1 MHRRYHDNLDGQKER
16 TKTNTALG
24 VIPPFYYKIYLKKNS
39 LEEVKLCWWR
49 HDDYVTVFVAMQT
62 LLIAQERER
71 VYLVSYH
78 RWRWWWKNENK
89 ILNIGIYIYIQRERI
104 REERELL
111 NVLVWVCKRH
121 YYVSSTMWRH
131 SDHPIKRQTE
141 RHLVIK
147 NRHTREIRETPLLET
162 SRLVMQEK
170 KSLNRK
176 EREERAKTR
185 HKTVGE
191 WGKRDVV
198 AARESFTKKYV
209 QDFI

>member
-1 MHRRYHDNLDGQKER
+1 MTSWWLRHRSCCHANAADS
-16 TKTNTALG
+16 A
-24 VIPPFYYKIYLKKNS
+24 
-39 LEEVKLCWWR
+39 
-49 HDDYVTVFVAMQT
+49 
-62 LLIAQERER
+62 RER

-89 ILNIGIYIYIQRERI
+89 ILNIGIYIYIQREKENKI
-104 REERELL
+104 ERELL

-121 YYVSSTMWRH
+121 YYVSSTLWRH

-147 NRHTREIRETPLLET
+147 NRHTIEMWETPLLET

-176 EREERAKTR
+176 DEREKERAKTR

-191 WGKRDVV
+191 WGKTRCDRG
-198 AARESFTKKYV
+198 ARKFHQKYV